1 MIPFS
6 FYRRTVNALR
16 RRCFAL
22 FFSHTFK
29 RFGKNVAIISP
40 DIIEGECFISLG
52 DNVSI
57 NTGAWLLALHQNYT
71 LPQLDIGAGTT
82 IGRFAHI
89 VSLREVIIGNNVLI
103 ADKVYISDNLH
114 GYEDT
119 TLPIKNQPILFKAP
133 VEIGDNSWIG
143 ENVSII
149 GALIGKHCVIGA
161 NSVVTHNI
169 PDYSIAVGSPARV
182 IKRYNSLTQ
191 QWTTIDQESTH
202 E

>member
-1 MIPFS
+1 MIPFH
-6 FYRRTVNALR
+6 FYRRAVNTMR

-22 FFSHTFK
+22 FFSRTFK
-29 RFGKNVAIISP
+29 RFGKNVAIIAP
-40 DIIEGECFISLG
+40 DIIEGERFISLG
-52 DNVSI
+52 DYVSI
-57 NTGAWLLALHQNYT
+57 NTKAWLLALRQNDT
-71 LPQLDIGAGTT
+71 LPQLDIGEGTT

-89 VSLREVIIGNNVLI
+89 VAIRDVTIGNNVLI

-114 GYEDT
+114 TYEDIT
-119 TLPIKNQPILFKAP
+119 QPIMDQPILFKQR

-149 GALIGKHCVIGA
+149 GASIGKHCVIGA
-161 NSVVTHNI
+161 NSVVTRDI

-182 IKRYNSLTQ
+182 IKRYNSLTK
-191 QWTTIDQESTH
+191 QWTTTDQESTH

>member
-6 FYRRTVNALR
+6 FYRRALNALR

-29 RFGKNVAIISP
+29 QFGKKVAIISP

-52 DNVSI
+52 DYVSI
-57 NTGAWLLALHQNYT
+57 NTQSWLLALKHNDIA
-71 LPQLDIGAGTT
+71 PQLVIGEGTT

-89 VSLREVIIGNNVLI
+89 VALREVIIGKSVLI

-114 GYEDT
+114 AYDDP
-119 TLPIKNQPILFKAP
+119 TLPIMHQPILFKQR

-149 GALIGKHCVIGA
+149 GASIGKHCVIGA
-161 NSVVTHNI
+161 NSVVTRDI
-169 PDYSIAVGSPARV
+169 PDYCVAVGSPARV
-182 IKRYNSLTQ
+182 IKRYNSLTKA
-191 QWTTIDQESTH
+191 WTSTDQESMH